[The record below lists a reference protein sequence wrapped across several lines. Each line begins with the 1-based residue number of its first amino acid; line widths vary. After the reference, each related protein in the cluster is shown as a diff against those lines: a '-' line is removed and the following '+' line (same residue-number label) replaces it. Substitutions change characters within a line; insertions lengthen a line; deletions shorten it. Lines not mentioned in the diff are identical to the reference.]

1 MMYLNSIRP
10 FFLSHEF
17 NKTFLWNSLLQL
29 VTAMKTQM
37 YLFIKTIKGFLLLQ
51 KSIKGLKDVDRG
63 NQIVDVT
70 PRTFVE
76 TP

>member
-1 MMYLNSIRP
+1 
-10 FFLSHEF
+10 
-17 NKTFLWNSLLQL
+17 
-29 VTAMKTQM
+29 MKTQM